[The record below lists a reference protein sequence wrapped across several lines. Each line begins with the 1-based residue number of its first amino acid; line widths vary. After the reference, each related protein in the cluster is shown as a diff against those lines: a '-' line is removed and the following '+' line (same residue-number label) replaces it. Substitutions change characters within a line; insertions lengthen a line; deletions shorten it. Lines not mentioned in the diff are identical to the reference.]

1 MGTVKIEVEDPR
13 ELVDIKTA
21 LKQYRKQLD
30 KKTKQI
36 ML

>member
-1 MGTVKIEVEDPR
+1 VGTGKIQIEESR
-13 ELVDIKTA
+13 ELVDIKIA
-21 LKQYRKQLD
+21 LKQYRKHLD